1 MKYILFFILIKL
13 VSSQNGNNT
22 NSSST
27 NGTTSTVAPTTT
39 TTTLRGVT
47 TTVANI
53 PTEGGS
59 VTTTTPTTKI
69 IEKATTTPWPMVNT
83 TTEPVTTTVP
93 YCDSNTS
100 YNGTCKV
107 CLGPLCKFVENGEQ
121 GVGWEILFVAAF
133 LTFSG
138 LACLTLYY
146 VCLRPILNNNIA
158 EDIHWT
164 DDSDSDDEDW
174 HETATLMTSEQIRRK
189 SSKELEIIDLNP
201 IKRDE

>member
-1 MKYILFFILIKL
+1 MKYILLFILIKL

-39 TTTLRGVT
+39 TTLRGVT
-47 TTVANI
+47 TTVADI

-69 IEKATTTPWPMVNT
+69 IERATTTPWPMVNT

-158 EDIHWT
+158 EDIHW
-164 DDSDSDDEDW
+164 SDESSDDEDW

-189 SSKELEIIDLNP
+189 SSKELEIVDLNP
-201 IKRDE
+201 VRSDE